1 MIGSALHTV
10 IRIGRLLS
18 TTCTLGWPSD
28 FYPLSRQD
36 FCFGWYWILSSNRG
50 FGIDQIDCGRQDC
63 IGGRARVWDSK

>member
-36 FCFGWYWILSSNRG
+36 FCFGWYWILL
-50 FGIDQIDCGRQDC
+50 
-63 IGGRARVWDSK
+63 IGDLVLIKLTVVVKTA